1 METLNLSSSEVAVLM
16 GVNRPT
22 IDEWLLNGVPSEH
35 AAKLRAL
42 TEIADILDYRL
53 RDGLAPDI
61 VRRPADAYGG
71 RTMLE
76 VIANGEHE
84 WLLQNT
90 KDRFNS
96 DFNTA

>member
-1 METLNLSSSEVAVLM
+1 MGTLNLSSSEVAVLM

-35 AAKLRAL
+35 AAKLRVL
-42 TEIADILDYRL
+42 IEIADILDYRL
-53 RDGLAPDI
+53 RDGLAPEV

-76 VIANGEHE
+76 VISDDEHD
-84 WLLQNT
+84 WLLQST
-90 KDRFNS
+90 KDIFNS
-96 DFNTA
+96 DFATA